1 MRNYERVQQYARE
14 RAIKDANKRID
25 EIVLDLLTDIEMEQ
39 DVINDQLV
47 KLYTMMG
54 QSPTFAKRWSEFQLQ
69 GGNHR
74 EGLFRLPAQQVST
87 AQDTQEKASEVGEC
101 KLSYKIAST
110 PSIEPD
116 RRCMT

>member
-47 KLYTMMG
+47 KLWDAAAG
-54 QSPTFAKRWSEFQLQ
+54 KLISEFA
-69 GGNHR
+69 GH
-74 EGLFRLPAQQVST
+74 T
-87 AQDTQEKASEVGEC
+87 
-101 KLSYKIAST
+101 
-110 PSIEPD
+110 
-116 RRCMT
+116 

>member
-69 GGNHR
+69 GGITAKDYSDFLRNKFPPRKILKKKHLRLVSANYRTKSLPRHR
-74 EGLFRLPAQQVST
+74 LNPTDA
-87 AQDTQEKASEVGEC
+87 A
-101 KLSYKIAST
+101 
-110 PSIEPD
+110 
-116 RRCMT
+116 